1 MEDAVKNIEMLYEKA
16 KEYTN
21 TTLDLYK
28 LTAVD
33 KTAEVVSSL
42 SFRLAFLFLAA
53 FIALFFNIGLSLYLG
68 ELLENNAA
76 GFFIVSLFYL
86 LFTLLLYVFRE
97 KWIKIPVSNL
107 IIKELLYS
115 KRKGKSYLDTETEDY
130 EKE

>member
-21 TTLDLYK
+21 TSLDLYK

-53 FIALFFNIGLSLYLG
+53 FISLFFNIGLSLYLG

>member
-21 TTLDLYK
+21 TSLDLYK
-28 LTAVD
+28 LAAVD

-53 FIALFFNIGLSLYLG
+53 FISLFFNIGLSLYLG

-86 LFTLLLYVFRE
+86 LFALLLYVFRE